1 MNLVLDI
8 GELVE
13 EALSNIKQRR
23 FLFIRI
29 DDPQSKTEIF
39 TRRRQQVIDYL
50 QADETPK
57 GKSED
62 LSKQAFALYLCGI
75 EDALEALKEQNPEKK
90 QKLFFSAEKKLE
102 SARYTAQK

>member
-1 MNLVLDI
+1 MNSVLDI

-23 FLFIRI
+23 FLFIRL
-29 DDPQSKTEIF
+29 DDSQSKTEIL

-57 GKSED
+57 EKSED
-62 LSKQAFALYLCGI
+62 LGKQAFVLYLCGI
-75 EDALEALKEQNPEKK
+75 EDAIEALKEKDSEKK
-90 QKLFFSAEKKLE
+90 QKLFLSAEKKLE
-102 SARYTAQK
+102 SARFTAQK